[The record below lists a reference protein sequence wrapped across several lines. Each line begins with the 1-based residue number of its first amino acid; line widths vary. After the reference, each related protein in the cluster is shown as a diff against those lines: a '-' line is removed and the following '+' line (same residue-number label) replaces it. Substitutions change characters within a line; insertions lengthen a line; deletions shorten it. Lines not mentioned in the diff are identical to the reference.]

1 MSTSK
6 KIFSYIKQMGFKTP
20 TDDQQRVNFQFMPG
34 GADYPWSLYV
44 PKIHVPDF
52 LTKYYELKVEP
63 GHRSHLM
70 EKPMK
75 DQNILK
81 IDIDLRYSSPP
92 NENNESTLKH
102 RYTMDMIKDFIRK
115 YIEIASIYV
124 NIPEDAK
131 VTIMEKKHPRFVNEK
146 KQHVK
151 DGVHIMCPEIVA
163 PNAVLMAIYNDF
175 IQNEDAIELFEKFH
189 NAEGIDKAVDSRVI
203 FTNSW
208 YLLGSGKPTDNDY
221 YKPTKTYSIS
231 IVNKQDRVDVKLKKF
246 KLEMTQLE
254 LITYFSN
261 YNREECCELKEDINI
276 EQLNDNLNVG
286 NNQRTTK
293 LSEFE
298 KEQYKQLIPQS
309 HQNKKMVE
317 QDYIGA
323 LLSCLNSNR
332 VEVYDQWFNV
342 ACCLYNI
349 SPENYPLFVAWSKKC
364 PEKFNADACF
374 TEWWQKIPKYIEK
387 YNTMNLDMLKHYAKQ
402 DNIEQYNKVYSDK
415 RTQFFDDMMNNMIV
429 SGFDKATKDILF
441 VQYVKRYIQF
451 YCPMLLKCAEINKN
465 VWYIYRHH
473 RWVKDEDANQVY
485 KLFTH
490 EFLRI
495 FRSKYDEFKELES
508 QARAQQQ
515 NQQFNAMAQN
525 NLLSPDMEQM
535 INPHGQQRRRM
546 NANSQDNVVENPE
559 FVIEMM
565 KKKQNAV
572 TELCDFIN
580 KSNTRNNIIKALC
593 HECYDEEFYKNLDT
607 NVDVFICENNVLD
620 LKNCIVRPGQGS
632 DMNSIYTNIP
642 FPGDVTSDE
651 AIECFDELEEFFDKL
666 FPDLEVR
673 DYVLDYYA
681 EALSGEHRREEF
693 AIHTG
698 SGRNGKSVFG
708 NLLKITFGDYYYEP
722 DATIYSNY
730 NADPNSPAP
739 MIANIKGK
747 RITNTQEIKNT
758 KPLDTAV
765 IKKMCGGDTLN
776 ARHLNQAPIQF
787 TPQCKFNMSCNDIPD
802 LDSNDD
808 AIFRRIIVIPYISTF
823 VDAKDK
829 RLKDTNK
836 FKHHYPCDTTINQ
849 EKLKKWS
856 PYFLY
861 LLWQRYIDLHRTN
874 FESLKDTNRPDAVRE
889 ATAEYQRQSN
899 LYSDFVQEYI
909 KFDPTKKVL
918 YKDILS
924 EFKSYALTHDGK
936 YKNSRQNEKNLKREL
951 SKVGGEAKKGKGG
964 SKSEEF
970 WYISLN
976 GEGQL
981 L

>member
-1 MSTSK
+1 MSSK
-6 KIFSYIKQMGFKTP
+6 KIFSYIKEKGFKSTLSDNP
-20 TDDQQRVNFQFMPG
+20 NINFQFMPG

-44 PKIHVPDF
+44 PKENIPDF
-52 LTKYYELKVEP
+52 LKKYYELKVKP

-81 IDIDLRYSSPP
+81 IDIDLRYPSPP
-92 NENNESTLKH
+92 DETHEDKLKH
-102 RYTMDMIKDFIRK
+102 KYTMEIIKDFIRK
-115 YIEIASIYV
+115 YFSIVSNYI

-131 VTIMEKKHPRFVNEK
+131 VTIMEKKRPRFVNEK
-146 KQHVK
+146 KQYVK
-151 DGVHIMCPEIVA
+151 DGIHIMCPEIVA

-175 IQNEDAIELFEKFH
+175 IQDEEAIELFEKFK
-189 NAEGIDKAVDSRVI
+189 NSETINKAVDSRVI
-203 FTNSW
+203 YTNSW
-208 YLLGSGKPTDNDY
+208 YLLGSGKPTDEHY
-221 YKPTKTYSIS
+221 YKPTKTYSLKVICKGNYFD
-231 IVNKQDRVDVKLKKF
+231 IKLKSYKF
-246 KLEMTQLE
+246 EMSELE

-261 YNREECCELKEDINI
+261 YNRGNCSELKDEVNI
-276 EQLNDNLNVG
+276 EQLQDNLNIG
-286 NNQRTTK
+286 NKQRITK

-298 KEQYKQLIPQS
+298 KEQYKLLIPQS
-309 HQNKKMVE
+309 HKNKKLVE

-323 LLSCLNSNR
+323 LLHCLNTSR

-364 PEKFNADACF
+364 PEKFNEEACF
-374 TEWWQKIPKYIEK
+374 QEWWVKIPKYIEK
-387 YNTMNLDMLKHYAKQ
+387 YSTMNLDMLKHYATQ
-402 DNIEQYNKVYSDK
+402 DNIEQYNKVYKDK
-415 RTQFFDDMMNNMIV
+415 RSDFFNEMMNNMITN
-429 SGFDKATKDILF
+429 GFDKATKDILF
-441 VQYVKRYIQF
+441 VQYVKRYIQY
-451 YCPMLLKCAEINKN
+451 YCPMLLKCAEISKN

-495 FRSKYDEFKELES
+495 FRHKYDEFREIES
-508 QARAQQQ
+508 QARSQLQ
-515 NQQFNAMAQN
+515 NQQFDAMRQN
-525 NLLSPDMEQM
+525 NMLSPDMEHM
-535 INPHGQQRRRM
+535 ITPNNRNNNNR
-546 NANSQDNVVENPE
+546 NYENKNVIENPE

-565 KKKQNAV
+565 KKKQSAI
-572 TELCDFIN
+572 TDLCDFIN

-593 HECYDEEFYKNLDT
+593 HECYDEEFYKVLDT
-607 NVDVFICENNVLD
+607 NIDVFICENTVLD
-620 LKNCIVRPGQGS
+620 LKNCIVRSGQGS
-632 DMNSIYTNIP
+632 DMNSIYTSIP
-642 FPGDVTSDE
+642 FPTDVTSDE

-673 DYVLDYYA
+673 DYILDYYA

-693 AIHTG
+693 GIHTG
-698 SGRNGKSVFG
+698 NGRNGKSVFG

-722 DATIYSNY
+722 DGALYANY
-730 NADPNSPAP
+730 NSDPNAPSP
-739 MIANIKGK
+739 IVANIKGK
-747 RITNTQEIKNT
+747 RITMTQEIKNT

-802 LDSNDD
+802 LDSNDE
-808 AIFRRIIVIPYISTF
+808 AIFRRIIVFPYICTF

-829 RLKDTNK
+829 RLSDPKK
-836 FKHHYPCDTTINQ
+836 FKHHYPCDTSINI
-849 EKLKKWS
+849 EKLKKWA

-861 LLWQRYIDLHRTN
+861 LLWQRYIDLYRTN
-874 FESLKDTNRPDAVRE
+874 FESLKDTNRPHAVQQ
-889 ATAEYQRQSN
+889 ATSEYQRQSN
-899 LYSDFVQEYI
+899 LYSDFVQEFI
-909 KFDPTKKVL
+909 KFDTTKKVL

-924 EFKSYALTHDGK
+924 EFKGFALTHDGK

-951 SKVGGEAKKGKGG
+951 SKVGAEVKKGKGG
-964 SKSEEF
+964 SNGDEY
-970 WYISLN
+970 WYISIN
-976 GEGQL
+976 GGGL
-981 L
+981 SI